1 MKTEDFMWHYW
12 LRPLT
17 GLTRSLEAKFFDL
30 ARFAGKATMSDVGCG
45 DGIFSSLAV
54 GGSVDSELDPYINIA
69 PSHES
74 AVVDAQGRVDVF
86 LPGTNHEHLG
96 PKFDWGA
103 HKELNQDAGGPWT
116 LGIDHKSDLLNRAST
131 TGSFSRLRLAN
142 LDGPSDLFEQ
152 DEVFDVVFSNALYWA
167 GDPSAV
173 LREIGNHQVSG
184 AHLSLCLALP
194 QYSEG
199 LIANTLPHRELAKV
213 LDRGRS
219 THVSVLWDRSRW
231 LNEIE
236 AAGYE
241 VVRSQFHIGRELA
254 SASEWLDLREFYP
267 YIARLEKGLPKGFAK
282 EVRRDWVNHLMQLV
296 AAADQ
301 DGLLDPPDSGAYLLV
316 EASKR

>member
-1 MKTEDFMWHYW
+1 M
-12 LRPLT
+12 
-17 GLTRSLEAKFFDL
+17 
-30 ARFAGKATMSDVGCG
+30 
-45 DGIFSSLAV
+45 
-54 GGSVDSELDPYINIA
+54 
-69 PSHES
+69 
-74 AVVDAQGRVDVF
+74 
-86 LPGTNHEHLG
+86 
-96 PKFDWGA
+96 
-103 HKELNQDAGGPWT
+103 
-116 LGIDHKSDLLNRAST
+116 
-131 TGSFSRLRLAN
+131 
-142 LDGPSDLFEQ
+142 
-152 DEVFDVVFSNALYWA
+152 
-167 GDPSAV
+167 

-184 AHLSLCLALP
+184 AHLSLCLALT

-219 THVSVLWDRSRW
+219 THVSVFWVRSRW

-254 SASEWLDLREFYP
+254 SASECLDLREFYP
-267 YIARLEKGLPKGFAK
+267 YIARLEKGLPKEVAK

-301 DGLLDPPDSGAYLLV
+301 DGLLDTPDSGAYLLV